1 MAKLFQFWFEF
12 VQRIFAAH
20 DISRFLDGLTERWS
34 FRTNMFQFRFKLPP
48 IKGFLA
54 RLTKSTLVRLDCW
67 FLKINSQ

>member
-12 VQRIFAAH
+12 VQRIFA
-20 DISRFLDGLTERWS
+20 DVISRFLDGLTERWS
-34 FRTNMFQFRFKLPP
+34 FRTNMFHFGLKLPP

-54 RLTKSTLVRLDCW
+54 RLTKSTLVRLDCC

>member
-12 VQRIFAAH
+12 VQRIFA
-20 DISRFLDGLTERWS
+20 DVISRFLDGLTERWS

-54 RLTKSTLVRLDCW
+54 RLTKSTLVLW
-67 FLKINSQ
+67 IVVSLK

>member
-34 FRTNMFQFRFKLPP
+34 FRTNMFHFRFKLPP

-54 RLTKSTLVRLDCW
+54 RLTKSTLVRLDCC